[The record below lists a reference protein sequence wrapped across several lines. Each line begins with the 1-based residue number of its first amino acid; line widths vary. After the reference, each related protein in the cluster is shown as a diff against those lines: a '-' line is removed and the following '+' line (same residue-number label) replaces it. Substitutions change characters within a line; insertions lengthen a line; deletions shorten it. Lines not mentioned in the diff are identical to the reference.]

1 MEAILTRQVSED
13 KQTLGTLVL
22 LDAQGK
28 QIFSCKTL
36 ELPDKKNQSQVSC
49 IPLGRYQITPR
60 TSSKYGLHFLVNKVP
75 NREAILIHFG
85 NYYTDILGCILVGS
99 AHTDINGD
107 GYRDVTASKVTLNKL
122 LGLAPKGF
130 TLTIIK
136 V

>member
-1 MEAILTRQVSED
+1 MEAIIIRQVLEA

-36 ELPDKKNQSQVSC
+36 ELPDKKNQKQVSC
-49 IPLGRYQITPR
+49 IPVGKYKITPR
-60 TSSKYGLHFLVNKVP
+60 TSSTYGLHFLVNNVP
-75 NREAILIHFG
+75 NRDAILIHNG
-85 NYYTDILGCILVGS
+85 NYYTDILGCILVGN

-107 GYRDVTASKVTLNKL
+107 GYRDVTSSKVTLQKL
-122 LGLAPKGF
+122 TSLAPKGF
-130 TLTIIK
+130 NLTIIT